1 MAVYYTLFIEC
12 YHEQDALR
20 LQEQL
25 SCWHA
30 EINGNNVSMA
40 RVDVDFANGVWNIY
54 ANPLGPGYSPFGY
67 VEGMNEPRVLE
78 KLEDEIFKCISTGP
92 GIRRAACGYE
102 AQDWFVESGNQWMP
116 EKVDCL
122 SLLFD
127 RNLISPPYKTEVLEF
142 GPFYYR
148 TPSII
153 KTV

>member
-1 MAVYYTLFIEC
+1 MAVYHTLFIEC

-25 SCWHA
+25 NNWHA

-40 RVDVDFANGVWNIY
+40 RVDVELMNGLWNVY
-54 ANPLGPGYSPFGY
+54 ANPRGPGDSPYSYGD
-67 VEGMNEPRVLE
+67 EMNGAEIWFL
-78 KLEDEIFKCISTGP
+78 LEDRLFSYISTFP
-92 GIRRAACGYE
+92 GIRRAVCGYE
-102 AQDWFVESGNQWMP
+102 AQDWFVKEENQWMP

-127 RNLISPPYKTEVLEF
+127 RNLLSPPYKTEIVEF

-153 KTV
+153 KEF